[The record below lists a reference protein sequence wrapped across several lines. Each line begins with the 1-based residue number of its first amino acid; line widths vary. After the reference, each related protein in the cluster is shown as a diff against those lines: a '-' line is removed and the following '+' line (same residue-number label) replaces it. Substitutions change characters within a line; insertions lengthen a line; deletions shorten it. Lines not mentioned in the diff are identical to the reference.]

1 MSSSIFFPAF
11 VNEYTG
17 KEQQAI
23 SVYENNFNHLLTVAS
38 GTLNLGLTEFN
49 FQENNFLNDELKS
62 QYISF
67 IFSCSVADILKYHK
81 LKPKFVSGY
90 SMGIYAA
97 LYFWGSITFYDG
109 LQLVKNAWEN
119 IILSTTGSKY
129 GMGMIVGL
137 KESEISDLIKTCGGL
152 EICNQ
157 NNPHTFIIS
166 GLWDSVERIL
176 IKAKTEG
183 ALRASALPVSNPYHS
198 KFVKNAV
205 PAFTTMVNNIIFTN
219 PAYHYVSAIDQKII
233 DSSDGVRNEV
243 IENICCRMNWYNT
256 MNSILRLGTNS
267 IFECGAGDGLTRNSR
282 FIEGNYKSY
291 SINKLDK
298 FLEIAS
304 Y

>member
-1 MSSSIFFPAF
+1 MASSIIFPAF

-23 SVYENNFNHLLTVAS
+23 SVYENNFNHLLTTAS
-38 GTLNLGLTEFN
+38 ETLNLGLTEFN
-49 FQENNFLNDELKS
+49 FQDNNFLNDELKS

-81 LKPKFVSGY
+81 VKPKFVSGY

-97 LYFWGSITFYDG
+97 LYYCGSITFNDG
-109 LQLVKNAWEN
+109 LQLVKKAWEN
-119 IILSTTGSKY
+119 IILSTAGSKF

-137 KESEISDLIKTCGGL
+137 KESEISDLIKTCGGF

-166 GLWDSVERIL
+166 GLYDSVEQVL
-176 IKAKTEG
+176 MMAKKEG
-183 ALRASALPVSNPYHS
+183 ALRTSALPVSNPYHS
-198 KFVKNAV
+198 KFVKDAV
-205 PAFTTMVNNIIFTN
+205 PAFAIMINNISFAN
-219 PAYHYVSAIDQKII
+219 PAYHYVSAINQKII
-233 DSSDGVRNEV
+233 DTADDIRNEV
-243 IENICCRMNWYNT
+243 IENICCKMNWYNT
-256 MNSILRLGTNS
+256 MNSILRLGTNN
-267 IFECGAGDGLTRNSR
+267 IFECGAGDGLTRNSK
-282 FIEGNYKSY
+282 FIDGNYKSY

>member
-1 MSSSIFFPAF
+1 MASSIIFPAF

-38 GTLNLGLTEFN
+38 ETLKLDLTEFN

-67 IFSCSVADILKYHK
+67 IFSCSVADILKNQK
-81 LKPKFVSGY
+81 VKPSFVSGY

-97 LYFWGSITFYDG
+97 LYYCGSITFNDG

-119 IILSTTGSKY
+119 IIISTAGSKY

-137 KESEISDLIKTCGGL
+137 NESEILDLIKTCSGL
-152 EICNQ
+152 EVCNQ

-166 GLWDSVERIL
+166 GLYDSVEHVL
-176 IKAKTEG
+176 MTAKTEG
-183 ALRASALPVSNPYHS
+183 ALHANALPVSNPYHS
-198 KFVKNAV
+198 KFVKDAV
-205 PAFTTMVNNIIFTN
+205 PAFASMANKITFMN
-219 PAYHYVSAIDQKII
+219 PAYNYVSAIDQKII
-233 DSSDGVRNEV
+233 DTSDGLRNEV

-256 MNSILRLGTNS
+256 MNSILTWGTNS
-267 IFECGAGDGLTRNSR
+267 IFECGAGDGLTRNAR
-282 FIEGNYKSY
+282 FIEGDYKSF
-291 SINKLDK
+291 SVSKLER
-298 FLEIAS
+298 FLEIVCG
-304 Y
+304 